1 MSSSAHLITDRN
13 RQKWSS
19 LKCYQWC
26 ATCYPHSLPKVY
38 PFFGCFDPLGQ
49 LVIGF
54 VIFYYLIENHCW
66 LEWHMISQK
75 YTNINHNR
83 CNDFFRKKNNRQM
96 WKDHFSPQS
105 QLGLMH
111 HASEEVPSLLSCS
124 SCRQCAEVWNHSVN
138 EKEHIVVDTLYA
150 QTGKSG
156 YRSHTKHSSVITELL
171 PDLFSFH

>member
-1 MSSSAHLITDRN
+1 MNEAIFTLISLAGWMSSSAHLITDRN

-75 YTNINHNR
+75 YSNINHDR
-83 CNDFFRKKNNRQM
+83 CNDFFRKKKQQTNVKRPLLTSVTAWIDAPCFRRSSITFILFFLQAMCRGVKPFCKWERTHCCGYSVCTNR
-96 WKDHFSPQS
+96 
-105 QLGLMH
+105 
-111 HASEEVPSLLSCS
+111 
-124 SCRQCAEVWNHSVN
+124 
-138 EKEHIVVDTLYA
+138 
-150 QTGKSG
+150 
-156 YRSHTKHSSVITELL
+156 
-171 PDLFSFH
+171 

>member
-1 MSSSAHLITDRN
+1 MNEAIFTLISLAGWMSSSAHLITDRN

-19 LKCYQWC
+19 LKCYQWS

-83 CNDFFRKKNNRQM
+83 CNDFFRKKKTTDKCEKTTSHLSHSLDWCTMLQ
-96 WKDHFSPQS
+96 KKFHHFYP
-105 QLGLMH
+105 
-111 HASEEVPSLLSCS
+111 VLLAGNVQRC
-124 SCRQCAEVWNHSVN
+124 ET
-138 EKEHIVVDTLYA
+138 IL
-150 QTGKSG
+150 
-156 YRSHTKHSSVITELL
+156 
-171 PDLFSFH
+171 